1 MRTLLT
7 LTHTSGERHVAAV
20 RILHLDDGILHPFG
34 LWSLSESSRGEA
46 SLASEHLLP
55 DLKHCMVSTFYPL
68 ASGEQSLPKSR
79 DFVHDYGDGPF
90 GAAFRSGDNHLFKG
104 VSLAHCAG

>member
-1 MRTLLT
+1 
-7 LTHTSGERHVAAV
+7 
-20 RILHLDDGILHPFG
+20 
-34 LWSLSESSRGEA
+34 
-46 SLASEHLLP
+46 
-55 DLKHCMVSTFYPL
+55 MVSTFYPL